1 MARTSAP
8 ERAKIDPV
16 EAVGRLVA
24 GLGHNLRSPL
34 TGLRGYGELLG
45 QDTTA
50 DSRGRWGEG
59 LQGGIDDLELLID
72 GISRYQI
79 PRDLKVGLVPARGL
93 MEEAWKLAE
102 RHCPGA
108 RSRGIHLNNH
118 LSSVAVLQVDPF
130 HFRNLLVNLLQN
142 ALDASP
148 PGSEITVRTGQ
159 GDELLRVEDCGPGL
173 GALSS
178 DDIVQPFFTTRQDRA
193 GLGLSVAGAIADRHG
208 LELLW
213 EEREE
218 GGLRVRIMIKEHFQ
232 RSER

>member
-1 MARTSAP
+1 MSRSMAP

-34 TGLRGYGELLG
+34 TGLRGYGQLLG
-45 QDTTA
+45 QEPA
-50 DSRGRWGEG
+50 SDSRSRWGEG
-59 LQGGIDDLELLID
+59 LQGGLDDLELLID
-72 GISRYQI
+72 GIARYQV
-79 PRDLKVGLVPARGL
+79 PREVNISLVPARGL
-93 MEEAWKLAE
+93 LDEAWKLAE

-148 PGSEITVRTGQ
+148 PGSEILVRSGE
-159 GDELLRVEDCGPGL
+159 GDELLSVEDRGPGL
-173 GALSS
+173 GGLSVKE
-178 DDIVQPFFTTRQDRA
+178 ITQPFFTTRQDRA
-193 GLGLSVAGAIADRHG
+193 GLGLCVSVQIAERHQ
-208 LELLW
+208 LKLTW
-213 EEREE
+213 EERPE
-218 GGLRVRIMIKEHFQ
+218 GGLRTRIIRK
-232 RSER
+232 